1 MSLRGILGG
10 QRQTDQYAAH
20 IFLRVSLITCRAC
33 CVVISLPLLTVMKLK
48 HIAIVTSAVYSI
60 SKSIFARAVIG
71 SPGVVADSTISTTV
85 VCWVGTLVDILNKK
99 RNLTEK
105 RLIDMV

>member
-1 MSLRGILGG
+1 
-10 QRQTDQYAAH
+10 
-20 IFLRVSLITCRAC
+20 
-33 CVVISLPLLTVMKLK
+33 MKLK

-105 RLIDMV
+105 RLIDMVWLQNFSLWHSASPWFVSILLPHVQIIQTWK